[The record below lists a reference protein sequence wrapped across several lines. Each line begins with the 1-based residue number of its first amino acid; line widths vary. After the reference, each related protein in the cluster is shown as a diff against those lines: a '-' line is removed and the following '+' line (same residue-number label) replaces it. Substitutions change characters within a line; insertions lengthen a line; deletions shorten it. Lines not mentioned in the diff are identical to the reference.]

1 MAARLACEV
10 CGTEFDARRTNARFC
25 SAACRQRSSRA
36 NRGESTAA
44 VFHLPTPATSVA
56 VSGVADAVRV
66 ELGDKVNTTL
76 GRSALVLAEQLDSG
90 RVLGSQAAAVSKQ
103 LTAQMAIL
111 LASGAAKDNP
121 LAELAAEMKA
131 ARLAR

>member
-1 MAARLACEV
+1 MAARITCQR
-10 CGTEFDARRTNARFC
+10 CGTEFDARRTTAKFC
-25 SAACRQRSSRA
+25 SSACRMAASRA

-44 VFHLPTPATSVA
+44 VFHLPTPATSAA

-90 RVLGSQAAAVSKQ
+90 QVLGSQAAAVSKQ